1 MASSKALHH
10 FRTLARDQIGL
21 RWGCPMPGEK
31 RNDTLLGQVPS
42 SNRKGPT
49 AYRTMLPVKGVVSVG
64 HARSRKLGVM
74 DDNRVKG
81 MLRVGSRRKT
91 WR

>member
-42 SNRKGPT
+42 SNRKGPIV
-49 AYRTMLPVKGVVSVG
+49 YRTMPPVEGVVSVG
-64 HARSRKLGVM
+64 HARRRKLGVM
-74 DDNRVKG
+74 DGNRVTG
-81 MLRVGSRRKT
+81 MLRVGSRRET